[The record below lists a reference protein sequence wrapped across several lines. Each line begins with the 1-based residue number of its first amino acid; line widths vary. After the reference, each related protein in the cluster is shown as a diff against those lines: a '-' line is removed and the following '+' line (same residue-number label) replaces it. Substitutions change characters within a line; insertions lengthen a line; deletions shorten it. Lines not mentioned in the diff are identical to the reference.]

1 MDRIL
6 QRCQIFRLLILAAL
20 NIIILKKIPQT
31 VHHQKRSV
39 VLVIIEK
46 MDMAT
51 IRTTVAA
58 TATIRIMEA
67 TVDTVALMEA
77 MVTVVRNMAEAMVT
91 VDQNTADTE
100 TTDTNRIMVKVMVDT
115 AHPPTAMEHLT
126 DMMTTINRTEKDTE
140 DPLMV
145 D

>member
-51 IRTTVAA
+51 TRTTVAD
-58 TATIRIMEA
+58 TATIHIMEA
-67 TVDTVALMEA
+67 TVDTGAL
-77 MVTVVRNMAEAMVT
+77 AEAMVT
-91 VDQNTADTE
+91 VDQDTADTE

-115 AHPPTAMEHLT
+115 SHPPTAMEHLT
-126 DMMTTINRTEKDTE
+126 DMMTINRTEKDME

>member
-1 MDRIL
+1 MG
-6 QRCQIFRLLILAAL
+6 
-20 NIIILKKIPQT
+20 KKIPQT
-31 VHHQKRSV
+31 IHHQKRSV

-46 MDMAT
+46 MVMAT
-51 IRTTVAA
+51 IRTSVAA
-58 TATIRIMEA
+58 TATIRI
-67 TVDTVALMEA
+67 MEA
-77 MVTVVRNMAEAMVT
+77 MVTVVRNMAEVMVT

-126 DMMTTINRTEKDTE
+126 DMMTTINRTEKDME
-140 DPLMV
+140 DPIMV

>member
-1 MDRIL
+1 MGAESMDRTL
-6 QRCQIFRLLILAAL
+6 QRCLIFRLLILAAL

-51 IRTTVAA
+51 IRTTVAD
-58 TATIRIMEA
+58 TATIRIM
-67 TVDTVALMEA
+67 
-77 MVTVVRNMAEAMVT
+77 EAMVT

-115 AHPPTAMEHLT
+115 AHPPT
-126 DMMTTINRTEKDTE
+126 DMVTTINRTEKDTE
-140 DPLMV
+140 VPLMV
-145 D
+145 N

>member
-1 MDRIL
+1 MG
-6 QRCQIFRLLILAAL
+6 
-20 NIIILKKIPQT
+20 T

-46 MDMAT
+46 MDMVT

-58 TATIRIMEA
+58 TATIRILEA
-67 TVDTVALMEA
+67 TVDTVALM
-77 MVTVVRNMAEAMVT
+77 EAMVT

-100 TTDTNRIMVKVMVDT
+100 TTDTNHIMVKVMVDM
-115 AHPPTAMEHLT
+115 AHPTTAMEYLT
-126 DMMTTINRTEKDTE
+126 DMMTTINRTEKDME

>member
-31 VHHQKRSV
+31 AHHQKRSV

-51 IRTTVAA
+51 IR
-58 TATIRIMEA
+58 IMEA
-67 TVDTVALMEA
+67 TVDTVALM
-77 MVTVVRNMAEAMVT
+77 EAMVT

-115 AHPPTAMEHLT
+115 AHPPTAMVT
-126 DMMTTINRTEKDTE
+126 VDQNTADTE
-140 DPLMV
+140 TTDTNR
-145 D
+145 